1 MPKCM
6 YCGEEANENH
16 VCDSCEAEAEKLDKK
31 DGQEKEGFDYK
42 AWYEENKETV
52 SKKRKERYKKD
63 EDYRNKK
70 KLEAT
75 RYYWLKQRRAKS
87 VGMNQLEYEELEI
100 EPKGTQE
107 VTIQNEKDIR
117 YGMTLEVPIFYPRDV
132 ANVLRRS
139 TQTLRLW
146 MLNGYIEDVFMRD
159 NRNYR
164 VFSEDQMR
172 VFVENRHWLSFNVQD
187 FQLHPFFSLVNEEM
201 ARLMPDGVEPML
213 EEDWREDPTHCPFC
227 GSTPSLQRRVDSSWE
242 YVSCFNCKDPVDVH
256 GRETMKRYVVS
267 GECPYCDNM
276 IEDEVEAV
284 EGRKLNVVCPRCGR
298 RVTDYRKVEI
308 ERR

>member
-1 MPKCM
+1 M
-6 YCGEEANENH
+6 NE
-16 VCDSCEAEAEKLDKK
+16 DKDKK
-31 DGQEKEGFDYK
+31 EKDQSENFKKWYDANKDKVSERRKEKYK
-42 AWYEENKETV
+42 KNKE
-52 SKKRKERYKKD
+52 
-63 EDYRNKK
+63 YREKK

-87 VGMNQLEYEELEI
+87 VGLNQLEYEELEI
-100 EPKGTQE
+100 KPQATVE
-107 VTIQNEKDIR
+107 VTIQREDDIR
-117 YGMTLEVPIFYPRDV
+117 YGRTYEVPVFYPRDV
-132 ANVLRRS
+132 ASVLRRS

-146 MLNGYIEDVFMRD
+146 CLNGLIDDVFIRD
-159 NRNYR
+159 ARNYR
-164 VFSEDQMR
+164 VFTEDQMR

-187 FQLHPFFSLVNEEM
+187 FKLHPFFSLVNEEM